1 MSGRMNECS
10 SQSELEA
17 EVILRK
23 IIADFEQLDR
33 AIDSAIAALK
43 AGQGQAGDVEAL
55 ERARKAVRKGAT
67 LAKSHIASD

>member
-1 MSGRMNECS
+1 MNECS

-33 AIDSAIAALK
+33 AIDSAIATLK
-43 AGQGQAGDVEAL
+43 AGQGQADDVEAL
-55 ERARKAVRKGAT
+55 ERARKAVRKGAA
-67 LAKSHIASD
+67 LAKRHIGSA

>member
-1 MSGRMNECS
+1 MNECS

-33 AIDSAIAALK
+33 AIDSAIVTLK
-43 AGQGQAGDVEAL
+43 GGQGQADDVEAL
-55 ERARKAVRKGAT
+55 QRARKAVRRGAS
-67 LAKSHIASD
+67 LAKRHVGSD

>member
-1 MSGRMNECS
+1 MNECS